1 MKTFLVAQARKFSF
15 FLLTC
20 IGRLLPDIKPYKSEL
35 VLPRQSSPIRLPLNI
50 EQLPQ
55 KFARRFFLKKTIN
68 ERYIHFFRNVYVNG
82 DAVIFK
88 NLRVYRPSLAWQPYI
103 KWYKSGRFL
112 VRQWL
117 FKVKTV
123 DSSQTAALV
132 YNQWGYENYY
142 HWMIE
147 SLPRLLLIQQRF
159 PNALLIVP
167 EPAPEFITATISLLG
182 FRNTI
187 SLPTEKMELLKVARL
202 IMPSLEFEK
211 AGEYFIPGNNAQL
224 TIARQMKQSTVLKV
238 NDDDL
243 IVSVKNGILKHF
255 LPQRPRKR
263 IYVSRSRQKFRRLMN
278 EKDLEP
284 ILKRFGFET
293 VYFEGMSF
301 VEQVKLMQETELL
314 LSTHGANLVNL
325 LFLPPAA
332 ILIEMVNID
341 FTNDV
346 YYTLASDLKLS
357 YYSIP
362 CTMIDKTLVPD
373 DDELVLNDTVNFTD
387 QMVALNNA
395 HLEVDISL
403 VEETIKMAI
412 IGNSTNIN

>member
-1 MKTFLVAQARKFSF
+1 
-15 FLLTC
+15 
-20 IGRLLPDIKPYKSEL
+20 
-35 VLPRQSSPIRLPLNI
+35 
-50 EQLPQ
+50 
-55 KFARRFFLKKTIN
+55 
-68 ERYIHFFRNVYVNG
+68 
-82 DAVIFK
+82 
-88 NLRVYRPSLAWQPYI
+88 
-103 KWYKSGRFL
+103 
-112 VRQWL
+112 
-117 FKVKTV
+117 
-123 DSSQTAALV
+123 
-132 YNQWGYENYY
+132 
-142 HWMIE
+142 
-147 SLPRLLLIQQRF
+147 
-159 PNALLIVP
+159 
-167 EPAPEFITATISLLG
+167 
-182 FRNTI
+182 
-187 SLPTEKMELLKVARL
+187 
-202 IMPSLEFEK
+202 
-211 AGEYFIPGNNAQL
+211 
-224 TIARQMKQSTVLKV
+224 
-238 NDDDL
+238 
-243 IVSVKNGILKHF
+243 
-255 LPQRPRKR
+255 
-263 IYVSRSRQKFRRLMN
+263 MN

-362 CTMIDKTLVPD
+362 CTMIDKTLITRQ
-373 DDELVLNDTVNFTD
+373 DELVLNDTVNFTD

-412 IGNSTNIN
+412 IGNSTNSN